1 MRVVISQ
8 GHISLSRQLARESNK
23 LAGNFNNE
31 DYSRIENIDNL
42 LLKRDISVEKK
53 KNLLINKLHESIAK
67 AFSINKRNFSKKNF
81 DSLRKKLHNI
91 RRIVLK
97 LRSINYYLE
106 TAFLSGLKLA
116 KIRIKDKNSNL
127 MRQENLAA
135 DELEALEFT
144 AYRLMG
150 EVVVLDKRLLK
161 GYAHREKKVLKEEKS
176 DAKDLG
182 LLLKKESELL
192 EHLEAKLPPP
202 KAATIK
208 LVKEPAFTHWVA
220 RVFALLSYLEHLCR
234 KEAAI
239 FSKLKRNKSA
249 KNMINKKILHLLE
262 EKSKLLRIMEEKT
275 ISMKRLRTG
284 SLKRELRNF
293 TTTINL

>member
-161 GYAHREKKVLKEEKS
+161 GYAHREKKVLKEERT